1 MKHRTCLG
9 LTVLAGL
16 LSSLAADDAAD
27 QAAALARMPA
37 PWKQPAPRFSAAEY
51 AGTLR
56 YWAETHPDC
65 CVLSERGRSDDGY
78 PIYLLDLTDRSAPDD
93 EKQRVVVTG
102 LHQGPERSGA
112 TTILRFVE
120 WLLSQ
125 DPEARETL
133 KRQRVLVMPIVNPH
147 GFFAVESNGNAAGLP
162 VYDGQRGKMFDIPAL
177 KLLQPE
183 KTPELRAFLGVIDE
197 FQPEVHADI
206 HGISLSFPGQLVYE
220 TAGSAGSNHA
230 LRPWDARLP
239 DAMIAAAREAGYPSD
254 RWEADAQRMLWGPEL
269 EPHAAKL
276 WMGRVFFYPA
286 TYAYMRY
293 HTLPVLTENGWEE
306 GGVARLRGLLR
317 VGNSRS
323 ELQPDPGYAVNRM
336 KMIGGH
342 FLATYGGSAAAR
354 RKSRFELWNRQGAV
368 ALGMLYPQC
377 DCRALFAC
385 AVTPEAQA
393 ALSPTGAKNPALTAS
408 EFVRRMKSRPD
419 MKGDAIEAFVR
430 AGPETKLYLDPATE
444 PASGQGLDHGL
455 TILLRLA
462 YAKPELLDVRLNGH
476 RVPVSETDGYQ
487 VWCGDGYTHLQFN
500 IPPETSRVSG
510 LFLASVAYKPE
521 VQRSYGWQPP
531 AEVLKRIKP

>member
-1 MKHRTCLG
+1 MRRCICLA
-9 LTVLAGL
+9 LPFLAGM
-16 LSSLAADDAAD
+16 LSSSEADDAAD

-37 PWKQPAPRFSAAEY
+37 PWKLPAPRLSAAEY
-51 AGTLR
+51 DATLH
-56 YWAETHPDC
+56 YWAATHPDR
-65 CVLSERGRSDDGY
+65 CVLSERGKSDDGY
-78 PIYLLDLTDRSAPDD
+78 PIYLLDLTDRAAPDD
-93 EKQRVVVTG
+93 GKQRVVVTG

-112 TTILRFVE
+112 TTILHFVE
-120 WLLSQ
+120 WLLSP
-125 DPEARETL
+125 DPEAQETL

-162 VYDGQRGKMFDIPAL
+162 VYDGARGKMFDIPTL
-177 KLLQPE
+177 KLRQPE
-183 KTPELRAFLGVIDE
+183 QTPELRAFLGVMDE

-206 HGISLSFPGQLVYE
+206 HGVNQAFPGQLVFE

-286 TYAYMRY
+286 TYGYMRY

-317 VGNSRS
+317 VGNSES
-323 ELQPDPGYAVNRM
+323 DLQPYPGYAVNRM

-342 FLATYGGSAAAR
+342 FLATYGDHAAAR
-354 RKSRFELWNRQGAV
+354 RKSRFELWNRQGGV
-368 ALGMLYPQC
+368 ALAMLYPQC

-385 AVTPEAQA
+385 AVTPEART
-393 ALSPTGAKNPALTAS
+393 ALSPTDTKNSALTAS
-408 EFVRRMKSRPD
+408 EFVERMKALPT
-419 MKGDAIEAFVR
+419 MNGQAIETFVR
-430 AGPETKLYLDPATE
+430 AGPETKLYLEPALDPASD
-444 PASGQGLDHGL
+444 AGLEHGL

-462 YAKPELLDVRLNGH
+462 YAKPELLDVRLNGQ
-476 RVPVSETDGYQ
+476 RIPRSESDGYQ
-487 VWCGDGYTHLQFN
+487 VWCGDGFTHLQFN
-500 IPPETSRVSG
+500 VPPETSRKTG
-510 LFLASVAYKPE
+510 LYIASVAYKPE
-521 VQRSYGWQPP
+521 VQRSYGWRPP
-531 AEVLKRIKP
+531 AEVLKRLKP